1 MKNKNIQMKREVW
14 EYLREYQKC
23 LIKERYLESL
33 SIEERRAFEKQKI
46 IKKLKSII
54 ERNWFEIIWFKL
66 F

>member
-54 ERNWFEIIWFKL
+54 ERN
-66 F
+66 